1 MKAKPHTVPKSV
13 VNLFFTIGVISAIA
27 FRVIIVFQYM
37 APAWVRPVWY
47 VGVIGYFLFFLYRYY
62 ISQKRRC
69 AVRKNDLV
77 NKISKGEI
85 LDENEREVTIYLLNS
100 LLKSKENLNYLIIFV
115 LSFIV
120 VAFDIVM
127 ILLK

>member
-13 VNLFFTIGVISAIA
+13 INLFFIIGVISAIA
-27 FRVIIVFQYM
+27 FRVIIVFQHM
-37 APAWVRPVWY
+37 APSWVRPIWY
-47 VGVIGYFLFFLYRYY
+47 VGVIGYFIFFLYRYY
-62 ISQKRRC
+62 ISQKRRY